1 MDFRRAALGLVLLAT
16 LAGCGSSGPTAQC
29 DLASTALNQGQLA
42 TAAEL
47 YARAQRSGEGSC
59 ADTGLDSVANRYA
72 SAFREAA
79 RGTAL
84 EVAADNAGA
93 QAAYQS
99 ALALDQGNQ
108 PAINGLTRLGV
119 PQEQRIT
126 SLPLPATPPYPQAT
140 AWTGW
145 PIVLPTFLI
154 ALAALAFALLRR
166 PAPGGYGSDG
176 SARGSASGRPA
187 GRRSWWGRAND
198 WVAGGRQA
206 AAEGPPEDEGYAA
219 DRGEAAGPAEPRLGS
234 PVAAPRPSPEP
245 PTRPVRPVTGED
257 ARTDPITV
265 VTPQGLDL
273 GRRSDQPRSRTVRP
287 HDPPAE
293 DDDPDPGASVPGDA
307 APPPLDASAGPAR
320 SDGDAAAQAAPPG
333 HPTPAT
339 PGALGVGAAGASV
352 IGLAAARAESE
363 SADPPAP
370 SSAEPPTTE
379 PEQPEPAEPEQP
391 GPERPEPTAE
401 PPAPQPSPTTPEQP
415 APTAEQPPPTPRPD
429 PALVAQ
435 GAEIGQLQRLLD
447 RSFRADDRP
456 LPRRYFAAAE
466 PVPGP
471 VVGVTLAVC
480 VVGLSGSERLL
491 CVQRLVDASP
501 PDADWVPDPDRHPEV
516 AAAVARRAVGS
527 IRDHDERIWATD
539 PVADER
545 ALLRLVDAAR
555 PVWTDLLRGA
565 EPPDGGPLNPST
577 SPGSAILQGAVT
589 GRGPVADEGPSPTDV
604 RVVALVGA
612 LLVEGAVTNARVE
625 AQHREM
631 PAVAAAESIES
642 ALAAELADL
651 Q

>member
-1 MDFRRAALGLVLLAT
+1 MDFRRAALALVLLAT

-29 DLASTALNQGQLA
+29 DLASTALTQGQLA

-59 ADTGLDSVANRYA
+59 ADGGLDSVANRYA

-84 EVAADNAGA
+84 EVAADDAGA

-145 PIVLPTFLI
+145 PIVLPTFVL

-166 PAPGGYGSDG
+166 PAPGGDGVDG
-176 SARGSASGRPA
+176 SARGSASGRPT

-234 PVAAPRPSPEP
+234 PVATPRPSPEP

-273 GRRSDQPRSRTVRP
+273 GRRSDQPRSRAGRSEA
-287 HDPPAE
+287 PPADE
-293 DDDPDPGASVPGDA
+293 DDPDPD
-307 APPPLDASAGPAR
+307 PA
-320 SDGDAAAQAAPPG
+320 
-333 HPTPAT
+333 
-339 PGALGVGAAGASV
+339 
-352 IGLAAARAESE
+352 
-363 SADPPAP
+363 PPAP
-370 SSAEPPTTE
+370 SEPHT
-379 PEQPEPAEPEQP
+379 
-391 GPERPEPTAE
+391 ERPEPA
-401 PPAPQPSPTTPEQP
+401 AEQP
-415 APTAEQPPPTPRPD
+415 APSAPPTPPPPPTAPD
-429 PALVAQ
+429 PALVVQ

-447 RSFRADDRP
+447 RSFRAEDRP

-539 PVADER
+539 PVADDR

-555 PVWTDLLRGA
+555 PVWTHLLRGA

-577 SPGSAILQGAVT
+577 SPGSAVLQGAVT
-589 GRGPVADEGPSPTDV
+589 GRGPVAAEGPSPTDV

>member
-16 LAGCGSSGPTAQC
+16 LAGCGTSGPTAQC

-145 PIVLPTFLI
+145 PIVLPTFLL

-166 PAPGGYGSDG
+166 PAPGGYDSDR
-176 SARGSASGRPA
+176 SARGSVSGRPA
-187 GRRSWWGRAND
+187 GRRSWWGRANG

-206 AAEGPPEDEGYAA
+206 EAEGPPEDEGYAP
-219 DRGEAAGPAEPRLGS
+219 DRAEAAGPAEPRLGS
-234 PVAAPRPSPEP
+234 PVVAPRPSPEP
-245 PTRPVRPVTGED
+245 RTRPVRPVTSED

-287 HDPPAE
+287 HEPPAE
-293 DDDPDPGASVPGDA
+293 EDDPDPRAPVPGDA

-352 IGLAAARAESE
+352 IDLAAARAESE

-379 PEQPEPAEPEQP
+379 PEQPGPAEPERP

-401 PPAPQPSPTTPEQP
+401 
-415 APTAEQPPPTPRPD
+415 QPPPAPRPD

-516 AAAVARRAVGS
+516 AADVAGRAVGS